1 MIIQCDKCKTKYNV
15 NTSKIVKPKFKAK
28 CSKCDNI
35 FIVTKALPKV
45 EATESLTEKQPSQ
58 TEQPVPQKAN
68 TVRVSRPPVPEVESD
83 CKVITICNQKGGVAK
98 TTTCLNLGASLAL
111 MGKRV
116 LLIDF
121 DIQSNLTLLLGYKD
135 AKSFFEVIHSDAG
148 DLSQYIV
155 QTRNN
160 LSLLPSNSKMAL
172 LSKKHMSNENFEYML
187 RDKLQSIKNDFD
199 YILIDT
205 PPSGDFYTLNALL
218 ASDIATIPA
227 PCEYLS
233 MNGVNHIE
241 AMINVIKEKTDH
253 TLDYQILITM
263 YEPENTACKVIL
275 NKFHDQHSGKVLQTI
290 IEKDS
295 KIQESQIAHTPVIF
309 YSKDSRAGL
318 QYHKLAEEI
327 VNKQDGAGQEKT
339 YASAAG

>member
-1 MIIQCDKCKTKYNV
+1 MIIQCDKCKTQYNV
-15 NTSKIVKPKFKAK
+15 NTSTIKKPKFRAK
-28 CSKCDNI
+28 CAKCKNI
-35 FIVTKALPKV
+35 FLVSKPVTPLDTPMS
-45 EATESLTEKQPSQ
+45 ATPSSQPQPLQQKQTSAVRASKP
-58 TEQPVPQKAN
+58 TPV
-68 TVRVSRPPVPEVESD
+68 VDSD
-83 CKVITICNQKGGVAK
+83 CRVITICNQKGGVAK

-121 DIQSNLTLLLGYKD
+121 DIQANLSLLLGYKD

-148 DLSQYIV
+148 DISQYIV
-155 QTRNN
+155 QAKNN

-172 LSKKHMSNENFEYML
+172 LSKKHLSNENFEYML
-187 RDKLQSIKNDFD
+187 RDKIQSIKNDFD

-218 ASDIATIPA
+218 ASDVATIPA

-253 TLDYQILITM
+253 DLDYQILITLF
-263 YEPENTACKVIL
+263 EPDNTACKVIL

-327 VNKQDGAGQEKT
+327 VNKQGGAGHEKS

>member
-1 MIIQCDKCKTKYNV
+1 MLITCEKCRTRYKVDASTIK
-15 NTSKIVKPKFKAK
+15 KPKFRVRCAK
-28 CSKCDNI
+28 CNHKFTVN
-35 FIVTKALPKV
+35 KP
-45 EATESLTEKQPSQ
+45 QPQVVPVHAPEQAPQQQANVVHASQ
-58 TEQPVPQKAN
+58 PAPV
-68 TVRVSRPPVPEVESD
+68 VESS

-121 DIQSNLTLLLGYKD
+121 DIQANLSLLLGYKD

-148 DLSQYIV
+148 DLSQYIM
-155 QTRNN
+155 QAKNN

-172 LSKKHMSNENFEYML
+172 LSKKHLSNENFEYML

-218 ASDIATIPA
+218 ASDMATIPA

-241 AMINVIKEKTDH
+241 AMINVIREKTDH
-253 TLDYQILITM
+253 KLDYQILITL

-275 NKFHDQHSGKVLQTI
+275 SKFHEQHAGKILKTI

-295 KIQESQIAHTPVIF
+295 KIQESQIAHSPVIF
-309 YSKDSRAGL
+309 YSRESRAGQ
-318 QYHKLAEEI
+318 QYQKLAEEI
-327 VNKQDGAGQEKT
+327 EGKQNVSQEET
-339 YASAAG
+339 YVRAHA

>member
-1 MIIQCDKCKTKYNV
+1 MIIQCDKCKTQYNV
-15 NTSKIVKPKFKAK
+15 NTSTIKKPKFRAK
-28 CSKCDNI
+28 CAKCKNI
-35 FIVTKALPKV
+35 FLVSKPVTPLDTPMP
-45 EATESLTEKQPSQ
+45 ATPSSQPQPLQQKQTSAVRASKP
-58 TEQPVPQKAN
+58 TPV
-68 TVRVSRPPVPEVESD
+68 VDSD
-83 CKVITICNQKGGVAK
+83 CRVITICNQKGGVAK

-121 DIQSNLTLLLGYKD
+121 DIQANLSLLLGYKD

-148 DLSQYIV
+148 DISQYIV
-155 QTRNN
+155 QAKNN

-172 LSKKHMSNENFEYML
+172 LSKKHLSNENFEYML
-187 RDKLQSIKNDFD
+187 RDKIQSIKNDFD

-218 ASDIATIPA
+218 ASDVATIPA

-253 TLDYQILITM
+253 DLDYQILITLF
-263 YEPENTACKVIL
+263 EPDNTACKVIL

-318 QYHKLAEEI
+318 QYHKLAVEI
-327 VNKQDGAGQEKT
+327 VNKQGGAGQEKS

>member
-1 MIIQCDKCKTKYNV
+1 MIIQCDKCKTQYNV
-15 NTSKIVKPKFKAK
+15 NTSTIKKPKFRAK
-28 CSKCDNI
+28 CAKCKNI
-35 FIVTKALPKV
+35 FLVSKPVTPLDTPMP
-45 EATESLTEKQPSQ
+45 ATPSSQPQPLQQKQTSAVRASKP
-58 TEQPVPQKAN
+58 TPV
-68 TVRVSRPPVPEVESD
+68 VDSD
-83 CKVITICNQKGGVAK
+83 CRVITICNQKGGVAK

-121 DIQSNLTLLLGYKD
+121 DIQANLSLLLGYKD

-148 DLSQYIV
+148 DISQYIV
-155 QTRNN
+155 QAKNN

-172 LSKKHMSNENFEYML
+172 LSKKHLSNENFEYML
-187 RDKLQSIKNDFD
+187 RDKIQSIKNDFD

-218 ASDIATIPA
+218 ASDVATIPA

-253 TLDYQILITM
+253 DLDYQILITLF
-263 YEPENTACKVIL
+263 EPDNTACKVIL

-327 VNKQDGAGQEKT
+327 VNKHGSAGQEKS